1 MKFFKAA
8 ILILLS
14 AFLAFGCYLAPE
26 DAEETELELIL
37 PKSIFDK
44 DKPDK
49 YVAKLELEQNGET
62 VPIHG
67 KPVYEVKLKK
77 FKNKKKDKIKLN
89 GIREGENYILILKV
103 GIRNPGWI
111 CEWHGISDPFVVR
124 KKEKTEVYIQL
135 EAD

>member
-1 MKFFKAA
+1 MKMNRKAL
-8 ILILLS
+8 LILLS

-49 YVAKLELEQNGET
+49 YVARIELKQNGET

-67 KPVYEVKLKK
+67 RPVYEVKLKK
-77 FKNKKKDKIKLN
+77 FKNKKNDKIKLN
-89 GIREGENYILILKV
+89 GIREGENYIIILEV

-111 CEWHGISDPFVVR
+111 REWHGISDPFLVQ